1 MILREKER
9 GQRKQNI
16 MEKMMKAK
24 ALIMYRYQMENSPLQ
39 NEFSKN
45 WAANELFKWSY
56 INV

>member
-45 WAANELFKWSY
+45 
-56 INV
+56 